1 MKTDW
6 TFWIITSMS
15 KKKEK
20 LAWKREEGW
29 VQFNPPPKHP
39 QYEEWIKRKEKEDG
53 KTDGDN

>member
-1 MKTDW
+1 MTSW
-6 TFWIITSMS
+6 TITSMS

-39 QYEEWIKRKEKEDG
+39 QYKEWMKRKEKEKEDEA
-53 KTDGDN
+53 K

>member
-1 MKTDW
+1 
-6 TFWIITSMS
+6 MS

-39 QYEEWIKRKEKEDG
+39 QYEEWMKRKEKENG
-53 KTDGDN
+53 HENLHTTRAKV